1 MSQSVI
7 DKIQEIQRR
16 AEEEIKAFRRQAVA
30 EIVGRMSALKE
41 ELKALETQYAELT
54 GKPVAVA
61 EASVAKATRKRLS
74 GDEKAALVETLRA
87 ILARNP
93 NGVSMGELVK
103 EAGESVGAVRKAVAS
118 LKTKTTG
125 AKATTR
131 YFLK

>member
-7 DKIQEIQRR
+7 KKIQEIQRR
-16 AEEEIKAFRRQAVA
+16 AEEEIRAFRRQAVA
-30 EIVGRMSALKE
+30 EIVGRITALKE
-41 ELKALETQYAELT
+41 ELKTLETQYAELT
-54 GKPVAVA
+54 GKPVAA
-61 EASVAKATRKRLS
+61 TEAPVAKATRKRLS
-74 GDEKAALVETLRA
+74 SGEKAALAEKLRE

-93 NGVSMGELVK
+93 TGVSMGELVK
-103 EAGESVGAVRKAVAS
+103 EAGESVGAVRKAVAG